1 MSSTA
6 DVIRALEDGWASI
19 HRHHPN
25 LPDVVIVVGPTS
37 KGGKLTRLGHFAK
50 ARWHGEGDQRWGEV
64 LVSAESLQR
73 PAPEVFTTLL
83 HEATHALADATGIK
97 DTSRNGVY
105 HNTRFRDLAEE
116 LGCEC
121 CKGGRIGWTTPGL
134 KDWAAEEYA
143 FDVARIGAAMRAWR
157 GIEATGESKTKQPTK
172 ATCGCGR
179 ILRMSEKVFEQGAV
193 TCGLCGEDF
202 EADG

>member
-19 HRHHPN
+19 HARHPKLPN
-25 LPDVVIVVGPTS
+25 VVIVVGPTS

-50 ARWHGEGDQRWGEV
+50 ARWHGEGDERWGEV
-64 LVSAESLQR
+64 LVSAESLQNPVDR
-73 PAPEVFTTLL
+73 IFTTLL
-83 HEATHALADATGIK
+83 HEATHALADATDVK

-105 HNTRFRDLAEE
+105 HNARFRDLAET

-134 KDWAAEEYA
+134 QGWAADEYA
-143 FDVARIGAAMRAWR
+143 ADIARLRDALRCWR
-157 GIEATGESKTKQPTK
+157 GIEPTGESKTKQPTK
-172 ATCGCGR
+172 ATCDCGR
-179 ILRMSEKVFEQGAV
+179 ILRMSEKVFELGPVVCGVCGA
-193 TCGLCGEDF
+193 DF
-202 EADG
+202 EPEN